1 MAGGGKRKAVRLPL
15 LLRGRDRYR
24 KVRRGKN
31 ATFQNKQTTDTT
43 FIVPPSL
50 YPSFAIAAGQG
61 LFISLILLL
70 PAPPTASS
78 QPASQ
83 LREQSRSFK
92 CIRSRPRKKK

>member
-1 MAGGGKRKAVRLPL
+1 MQPFR
-15 LLRGRDRYR
+15 
-24 KVRRGKN
+24 
-31 ATFQNKQTTDTT
+31 TNKQPTQLSLCL
-43 FIVPPSL
+43 PPSL

-61 LFISLILLL
+61 LFISLILLPPR
-70 PAPPTASS
+70 PAHGL